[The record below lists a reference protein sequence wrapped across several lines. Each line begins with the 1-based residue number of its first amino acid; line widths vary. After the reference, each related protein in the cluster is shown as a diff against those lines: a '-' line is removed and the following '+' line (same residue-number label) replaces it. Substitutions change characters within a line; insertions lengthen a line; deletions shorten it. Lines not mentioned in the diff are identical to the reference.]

1 MSIVEWL
8 LWVASGL
15 GSSAVF
21 SYIAERW
28 DWFQTLKS
36 DTKRLVATVG
46 ASVLALTAYAVVTFT
61 PAEFW
66 VLLTPYWQI
75 VVGVIAVNYGTQ
87 MFHNYD
93 KELPSAQ

>member
-1 MSIVEWL
+1 MSIVEFL

-28 DWFQTLKS
+28 AWFQSLKS
-36 DTKRLVATVG
+36 DTKKLVKTVG
-46 ASVLALTAYAVVTFT
+46 ASALAILAYVTVT
-61 PAEFW
+61 YVPADIW
-66 VLLTPYWQI
+66 VLLSPYWQLI
-75 VVGVIAVNYGTQ
+75 VGVVLVNYGTEV
-87 MFHNYD
+87 FHQYD